1 MVMVHGDFICHTPD
15 HNNKSK
21 NKTFRSV
28 LDTVIEYLDKHT
40 SETVIVTLKIDSGD
54 EDKGRLALVNILNEY
69 TTNYPDRFYCW
80 TETAFP
86 NTLVA
91 AQNRMTSPTL
101 GQARGKI
108 VLMTRVDMSGAG
120 ESSLYSYTG
129 PDLTKWDDSYKDRN
143 HYAQRIE
150 SESKVAVYIQ
160 DDYSSPDGNKKKQ
173 VFNTVYQLN
182 GNLDQGDSIRPQDFA
197 FNYTSKT
204 GSDHYGSTPLGAAKY
219 MNDLIYNDDLFT
231 PGSDEAK
238 QNPRLGIVVMDFVN
252 KQLCRRIIDRN
263 TFPSSAAM
271 KVGTVAADGETQ
283 TVEQAPFLSA
293 FAEMPL
299 SDGLTSMPAPT
310 ENVSAPPVPAE
321 DAPAPT
327 ENVTASP
334 APMENAPAPTEGAS
348 ALPSSEENVNVPP
361 SPAISEEIVW
371 PEAAELTYG
380 YGAGRGGTALCG

>member
-1 MVMVHGDFICHTPD
+1 MCQKYFIQQQLYAGVRSLDIRTAWNNDSKDMVLVHGNDFTVCHTPN
-15 HNNKSK
+15 HGNNAK

-28 LDTVIEYLDKHT
+28 LDTVIEYLDKHP
-40 SETVIVTLKIDSGD
+40 SEAVIVTLKIDSGD

-69 TTNYPDRFYCW
+69 TANYPNRFYCW

-182 GNLDQGDSIRPQDFA
+182 GNLDQGDPIRPQDFA

-231 PGSDEAK
+231 PGSKTAK
-238 QNPRLGIVVMDFVN
+238 ENPRLGIVVMDFVN
-252 KQLCRRIIDRN
+252 KQLCRRIIDR
-263 TFPSSAAM
+263 SQM
-271 KVGTVAADGETQ
+271 Q
-283 TVEQAPFLSA
+283 L
-293 FAEMPL
+293 
-299 SDGLTSMPAPT
+299 
-310 ENVSAPPVPAE
+310 
-321 DAPAPT
+321 
-327 ENVTASP
+327 
-334 APMENAPAPTEGAS
+334 
-348 ALPSSEENVNVPP
+348 
-361 SPAISEEIVW
+361 
-371 PEAAELTYG
+371 
-380 YGAGRGGTALCG
+380 

>member
-1 MVMVHGDFICHTPD
+1 
-15 HNNKSK
+15 
-21 NKTFRSV
+21 
-28 LDTVIEYLDKHT
+28 
-40 SETVIVTLKIDSGD
+40 
-54 EDKGRLALVNILNEY
+54 
-69 TTNYPDRFYCW
+69 
-80 TETAFP
+80 
-86 NTLVA
+86 
-91 AQNRMTSPTL
+91 MTSPTL

-182 GNLDQGDSIRPQDFA
+182 GTYTLPGALKIEKKDFV

-231 PGSDEAK
+231 PGSKTAK
-238 QNPRLGIVVMDFVN
+238 ENPRLGIVVMDFVN

-263 TFPSSAAM
+263 AFPSSAAM
-271 KVGTVAADGETQ
+271 KVGTVTADGETQ
-283 TVEQAPFLSA
+283 TAEQTPFLSA

-299 SDGLTSMPAPT
+299 SDGLTATTAPT

-327 ENVTASP
+327 E
-334 APMENAPAPTEGAS
+334 
-348 ALPSSEENVNVPP
+348 
-361 SPAISEEIVW
+361 
-371 PEAAELTYG
+371 
-380 YGAGRGGTALCG
+380 GTP